1 MGFNKRFVSVDT
13 IKITIDN
20 NLSIK
25 KLFESDAV
33 IFMDDFSND
42 VFKMVSNGIS
52 DSDIKKTI
60 YGRFSNN

>member
-13 IKITIDN
+13 IKMVVDN
-20 NLSIK
+20 NLSFI

-33 IFMDDFSND
+33 IFMDDLSSE

-52 DSDIKKTI
+52 DTEIKKTI
-60 YGRFSNN
+60 YGRLPIN